1 MGRLGEEVKSVEKL
15 RCVLRRIG
23 CFKPLPPSFLAS
35 YTGVPVPAVVLAT
48 QPASESMPSAPFN
61 TEHGQG
67 NDSPTTGEAGNDPQ
81 QDRGVSG
88 SAVADIP
95 PTSPGTTN
103 SNAAAGTPQAYN
115 FRAAESQVQEV
126 VEGVRFHLAAL
137 QRAVD
142 QAHINMG
149 VASQEFGL
157 LLKKVTS

>member
-1 MGRLGEEVKSVEKL
+1 MGRLGEEVKNVEKL

-23 CFKPLPPSFLAS
+23 CFKPPPPSFLAA
-35 YTGVPVPAVVLAT
+35 YKGAPIPAVVLAT
-48 QPASESMPSAPFN
+48 QPASESMPLAPFN
-61 TEHGQG
+61 TEHEQG
-67 NDSPTTGEAGNDPQ
+67 SDSPTTGETGNDSQ

-88 SAVADIP
+88 SAVADMS
-95 PTSPGTTN
+95 PTSPGTTS
-103 SNAAAGTPQAYN
+103 SNAAAGIPQAYN
-115 FRAAESQVQEV
+115 FRAAESQAQEV

-137 QRAVD
+137 RGAVD